1 MAALNYAKLFEPAAL
16 TTSAVKYYTIPAA
29 NTLRNG
35 VVRLTN
41 VTAAPV
47 TATVHAVPLSAS
59 ATAANAILY
68 GYAIPANGYL
78 DVTVPPMKAG
88 DEIWGLAGAATS
100 ITIHM
105 LDGVLFS

>member
-1 MAALNYAKLFEPAAL
+1 MALNYAKLFEPAAL
-16 TTSAVKYYTIPAA
+16 GTSVATYYTVPAA

-35 VVRLTN
+35 AIRLTN

-68 GYAIPANGYL
+68 GYAVPANGYL
-78 DVTVPPMKAG
+78 DITVPTLKAG
-88 DEIWGLAGAATS
+88 DMIQGLAGAVTS
-100 ITIHM
+100 ITIHC

>member
-1 MAALNYAKLFEPAAL
+1 MALNYAKLFEPAAL
-16 TTSAVKYYTIPAA
+16 GTSVATYYTVAA
-29 NTLRNG
+29 PNTLRNAS
-35 VVRLTN
+35 VRLTN

-68 GYAIPANGYL
+68 GYSIPANGYIDL
-78 DVTVPPMKAG
+78 SIPTLKVG
-88 DEIWGLAGAATS
+88 DTIQALAGAVTS
-100 ITIHM
+100 ITIHC